1 MMLNGIVV
9 LNKPRGMTSS
19 DCVYKLRKLL
29 HIRKIGHAGTLD
41 PEVNGVLP
49 IAIGQ
54 ATKLI
59 ELMHTKPKSYIG
71 TGLFGKS
78 TDSYDL
84 DGSILAEQKIT
95 EPISSQEIITGMQ
108 KLTGDIEQV
117 PPIYSAVRVNGK
129 RLYEYAREHIP
140 VERPKRQVHIA
151 TYNLTADPI
160 YDENTKTESFSF
172 AIRCSKGTY
181 VRSLVND
188 LGDIIGY
195 PAVMTSL
202 TRTASSGFD
211 LTQAVTLEEIAA
223 ELDQPEKWL
232 QPLDSFFTDL
242 QTLDLNPDQFSRVS
256 NGAAIQLDI
265 KEQKVALRY
274 QGRIKAIYQKKGKV
288 YRPDLMLLS
297 NE

>member
-1 MMLNGIVV
+1 MLNGIVV

-19 DCVYKLRKLL
+19 DCVYKLRKILQ
-29 HIRKIGHAGTLD
+29 IRKIGHAGTLD

-71 TGLFGKS
+71 SGMFGKR

-84 DGSILAEQKIT
+84 DGEVLETQAVTSPFT
-95 EPISSQEIITGMQ
+95 SDEIIEGMK
-108 KLTGDIEQV
+108 KLTGHLEQL

-129 RLYEYAREHIP
+129 RLYEYARQHIE
-140 VERPKRQVHIA
+140 VQRPKRAVEV
-151 TYNLTADPI
+151 YDYSLTSDPV
-160 YDENTKTESFSF
+160 YDEEQKTESFNF

-188 LGDIIGY
+188 LGTQLNC

-202 TRTASSGFD
+202 TRTASSGYD
-211 LTQAVTLEEIAA
+211 LSQAVSLEDLEQEIAH
-223 ELDQPEKWL
+223 PEKWL
-232 QPLDSFFTDL
+232 QPIDSFFNDL
-242 QTLDLNPDQFSRVS
+242 KVVDLSVQQFDRVK
-256 NGAAIQLDI
+256 NGAKI
-265 KEQKVALRY
+265 KLNQNDKKIALRY
-274 QGRIKAIYQKKGKV
+274 NKKIKAIYQRSDDV
-288 YRPDLMLLS
+288 YCPDLMLLK